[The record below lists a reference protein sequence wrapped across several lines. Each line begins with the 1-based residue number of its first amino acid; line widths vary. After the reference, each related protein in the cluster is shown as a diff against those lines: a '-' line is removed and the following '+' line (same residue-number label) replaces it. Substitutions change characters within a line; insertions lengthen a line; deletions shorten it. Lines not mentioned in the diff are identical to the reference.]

1 MNAPKTVTDLINTM
15 TETKAL
21 TVKPETLNVKRRLT
35 MDATSIAR
43 LKQVICRVD
52 GEFESIEMPPAA
64 KGAEPGAAVAVP
76 ITDVVN
82 NVQYLLICNSL
93 IVSALQRATPPLT
106 GRYFAIKSGE
116 IKAGKRYRQ
125 VEIFELELAQ

>member
-1 MNAPKTVTDLINTM
+1 VNAPKTVTDLINTM

-21 TVKPETLNVKRRLT
+21 AVKPDTLNVKRRLT

-43 LKQVICRVD
+43 LKHVICRID

-64 KGAEPGAAVAVP
+64 KGADPGAAVAVP
-76 ITDVVN
+76 ITDLVN

-93 IVSALQRATPPLT
+93 IVSALQRAVPPLV
-106 GRYFAIKSGE
+106 GRYFAIKAGE

-125 VEIFELELAQ
+125 VDIFELELAQ